1 MCTSIVEIAKAQGSG
16 RSKHGWFALSH
27 AVVAYDHPQHALLE
41 EAVTLDF
48 LNQADGPGA
57 RAAVELTLDSAKALH
72 AALAKVIAAAE
83 AEEGQRVEYAGPAH
97 PHARKAELA
106 AA

>member
-1 MCTSIVEIAKAQGSG
+1 MCTSIVEIAAAQGSG

-48 LNQADGPGA
+48 LNHAQGPGA
-57 RAAVELTLDSAKALH
+57 RAAVELTLESAKALH

-83 AEEGQRVEYAGPAH
+83 AEEGLRVEYAGPAH
-97 PHARKAELA
+97 PHARKQERA